1 MRITAI
7 EPFVCDGGLREFGFL
22 KVTTD
27 EGIVGWAETYDWH
40 TSASLATAL
49 HGDGPAA
56 HRRGPA
62 PDRAHERADLVRR
75 PAGRPGADEGPRRAS
90 TSRSGTSR
98 RSGWACRCTSCIGG
112 MFRDRIPLYWSH
124 FATYRAVWPEVLG
137 AEPQTR
143 PTRIGRRAPATSSPR
158 ASRSSRRTS
167 SQEARARR
175 QARGLPHVPR
185 RRDRQAHARRGRDA
199 GSARSATSSGRR
211 SASPS
216 TSSSTTG
223 WAASCSSRG
232 RWSRSTCTGWRSRAS
247 TPTRCSRRASR
258 PRPGCATARASSGAR
273 QFRPFFQNHVTD
285 IVMIETLANGL
296 SGDAPHRRDGRAVRH
311 DGLARTTG

>member
-40 TSASLATAL
+40 TSASLMTTL
-49 HGDGPAA
+49 DGDGPAA

-62 PDRAHERADLVRR
+62 PDRAHERAHLVRR
-75 PAGRPGADEGPRRAS
+75 PARRAGADEGPRRHGPRALGHQGEVAG
-90 TSRSGTSR
+90 RAGVRAHR
-98 RSGWACRCTSCIGG
+98 RPVPRPDPALLVAFRDLPCGLAGGARAAGDQHLRGMGGRRPGRRRPGLQGPQDEPHRRRAAPTARHACRSITT
-112 MFRDRIPLYWSH
+112 
-124 FATYRAVWPEVLG
+124 A
-137 AEPQTR
+137 
-143 PTRIGRRAPATSSPR
+143 
-158 ASRSSRRTS
+158 RST
-167 SQEARARR
+167 
-175 QARGLPHVPR
+175 
-185 RRDRQAHARRGRDA
+185 RGRSTMPWR
-199 GSARSATSSGRR
+199 GSARCATSSGPA
-211 SASPS
+211 SGSPS

-223 WAASCSSRG
+223 WAASCSSPG

-273 QFRPFFQNHVTD
+273 QFRPF
-285 IVMIETLANGL
+285 L
-296 SGDAPHRRDGRAVRH
+296 
-311 DGLARTTG
+311 RTTSPTS